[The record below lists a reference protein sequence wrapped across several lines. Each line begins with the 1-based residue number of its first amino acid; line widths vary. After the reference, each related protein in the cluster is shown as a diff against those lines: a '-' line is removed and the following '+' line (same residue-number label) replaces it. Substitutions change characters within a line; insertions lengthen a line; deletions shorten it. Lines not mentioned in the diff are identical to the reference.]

1 MKQILPTHFFFTV
14 MYIKSVQV
22 YFQLQNELFNNFVL
36 YQKQTVSLVTSTF
49 FIFTLTN
56 CRRNNHQKNVIL
68 LDFTR
73 SWMTWVNF
81 HHLLLQTVV
90 FNKVEFLFFPGK
102 FRDAAMRKMTSRDN
116 TNSTKGKAKFQVST
130 NIYYME
136 MNNHDEQ
143 NKRHS
148 KI

>member
-1 MKQILPTHFFFTV
+1 MHIG
-14 MYIKSVQV
+14 
-22 YFQLQNELFNNFVL
+22 FVL
-36 YQKQTVSLVTSTF
+36 YLSEADCIICNFDYFLLG
-49 FIFTLTN
+49 LTN

-73 SWMTWVNF
+73 CWMTWVNF
-81 HHLLLQTVV
+81 HHLLQTVV

-130 NIYYME
+130 NIYFME
-136 MNNHDEQ
+136 MNNHDKQ
-143 NKRHS
+143 NNRHS